1 MNSSIR
7 LNLLKLLA
15 PPLLIINL
23 LGGGLT
29 YWLAW
34 EPAEMAFDQSL
45 ADAAWALVPRLRE
58 MDGLVQID
66 LPQQAEQIL
75 RVDRFDEI
83 YFTVRD
89 ADGKSIA
96 GDKDFPAPVLHTRG
110 MTPAAYDGN
119 MRGEPV
125 RLFALKMNIGNTP
138 VYIGVAETLRKR
150 TRIKSVML
158 VALLLLEGVLTF
170 VSMLIVWYAVTTG
183 LIPLKKMQSDLNS
196 RSGDE
201 LSPVKD
207 EAIPSELS
215 PVVHAIN
222 GLLSKVQLGATAQQ
236 NFLANVAHQLR
247 TPLAGLK
254 MQIEWLQQRY
264 ATEAET
270 AQSASRM
277 MSSTERMIRQ
287 TNQLLSLA
295 RAEPS
300 QFKKTRLEMVE
311 LDKLVENAIQ
321 HFVAEADKKEID
333 LGFELQPAK
342 VKGDRF
348 LLRDMMENLIDNAL
362 RYSPQRGTVTVSC
375 FQAGSQGVFAVADSG
390 PGIPPA
396 ARDLIFDRFY
406 RLDDKVAGSGLGLAI
421 VRDIA
426 KDHGAEITLT
436 SGEHGEGTTFSVQF
450 PA

>member
-1 MNSSIR
+1 VKSSIR

-15 PPLLIINL
+15 APLLIINL
-23 LGGGLT
+23 VGGGLT

-34 EPAEMAFDQSL
+34 APAEMAFDQSL

-58 MDGLVQID
+58 TEGKILID
-66 LPQQAEQIL
+66 LPKQAEQIL
-75 RVDRFDEI
+75 RVDHFDAI

-89 ADGKSIA
+89 VEGKTIA
-96 GDKDFPAPVLHTRG
+96 GDKDFPTLLRAQASDF
-110 MTPAAYDGN
+110 AAHDGA

-125 RLFALKMNIGNTP
+125 RIMVLKTHIGNAP
-138 VYIGVAETLRKR
+138 VFIGVAETLRKR
-150 TRIKSVML
+150 TRIRSIML

-196 RSGDE
+196 RNGDE

-207 EAIPSELS
+207 HDIPSELG

-222 GLLSKVQLGATAQQ
+222 GLLDKVRIGASAQQ

-247 TPLAGLK
+247 TPLAGLR

-264 ATEAET
+264 AAEPET

-277 MSSTERMIRQ
+277 LSATERMIRQ

-295 RAEPS
+295 RAEAS
-300 QFKKTRLEMVE
+300 QFEKTRLEMVE
-311 LDKLVENAIQ
+311 LDKLVEDSIQ

-333 LGFELQPAK
+333 LGFALHPTK

-375 FQAGSQGVFAVADSG
+375 FQDGNQGVFSVADSG
-390 PGIPPA
+390 PGIPA
-396 ARDLIFDRFY
+396 SAKDLIFDRFY
-406 RLDDKVAGSGLGLAI
+406 RLDDKIAGSGLGLTI

-426 KDHGAEITLT
+426 KDHGAVISLT